1 MLLLSICAHGP
12 ANSAAPSA
20 RRGNERRMVRPP
32 PSEFELGVSLETYGE
47 ADGPVVIRTGD
58 ALREAAV
65 VASDA
70 RRVQVASRRTVI

>member
-1 MLLLSICAHGP
+1 MLLLSIFAHGP

-20 RRGNERRMVRPP
+20 RRGNERRMVRP